1 MKLARIVAA
10 CSLLLCTAA
19 HAEEILSP
27 TKIGI
32 GFHGSETPLGVRW
45 WVGKSVAL
53 DAGFGYEQTD
63 AGGRTLQRVTGE
75 FGVPFRL
82 ASWERVGFYLRPGIS
97 YTSRDML
104 QGFPFPNGTTDHGVT
119 GSLKA
124 EAEVFV
130 VSRVSLSG
138 SFGFEYNHHDNG
150 SLPSTDDFGT
160 TGGNFTNLGF
170 HIYFGGPR

>member
-1 MKLARIVAA
+1 MKPVLFAVLALVLA
-10 CSLLLCTAA
+10 SAA

-53 DAGFGYEQTD
+53 DGGFGFDQAD
-63 AGGRTLQRVTGE
+63 IGGRKLTRLTGE
-75 FGVPFRL
+75 FGVPLRL

-97 YTSRDML
+97 YTSQDML
-104 QGFPFPNGTTDHGVT
+104 QGFPFPSGTTDHGVT

-138 SFGFEYNHHDNG
+138 SFGFQYSHHDNG
-150 SLPSTDDFGT
+150 ALPSTDEFET